1 MTNHDSLSIRTATLD
16 DAAVV
21 AGIYNHYILNSVVT
35 FEVDAIEPK
44 EISRR
49 MQMVESRSLPWIIAE
64 GDGEVVGYAFASQ
77 WHQRAAY
84 QNSAEATVYVEPGYC
99 RRGIG
104 VRLLKQLLKLVSERN
119 IHTLI
124 SGISLPNDASVS
136 LHEKFGFQKVA
147 HYKEVGFKFGNW
159 IDVGYWQKMI

>member
-1 MTNHDSLSIRTATLD
+1 MTNHDSLTIRSATSE

-21 AGIYNHYILNSVVT
+21 ADIYNHYIINSVVT
-35 FEVDAIEPK
+35 FEMEAIEPQ
-44 EISRR
+44 EVYRR
-49 MQMVESRSLPWIIAE
+49 MQMVESLSLPWVIAE
-64 GDGEVVGYAFASQ
+64 WDDEVVGYAFASR

-84 QNSAEATVYVEPGYC
+84 QNSAEATVYVEPNHC

-104 VRLLKQLLKLVSERN
+104 VRLLEQLLELVSERK

-124 SGISLPNDASVS
+124 SGISLPNEASVS

-159 IDVGYWQKMI
+159 IDVGYWQKMM